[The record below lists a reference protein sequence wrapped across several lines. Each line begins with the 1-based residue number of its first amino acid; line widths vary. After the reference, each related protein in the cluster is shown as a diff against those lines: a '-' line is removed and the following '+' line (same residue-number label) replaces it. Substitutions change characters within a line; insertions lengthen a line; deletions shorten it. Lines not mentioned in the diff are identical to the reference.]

1 MIVKSLFVAGVIFSS
16 ATAFANAKADRDFR
30 ENELKPAVAA
40 AEKDFKAG
48 CGCGLSIN
56 ISKDVAG
63 SEELSNAKRLV
74 ETISSGA
81 AGYCNTKES
90 KAALCKMKKI
100 DIAKGPNVSV
110 TFGGG
115 KVKAVLTAQSYPS
128 FDMITEQ
135 VDK

>member
-1 MIVKSLFVAGVIFSS
+1 MIVRNFLVLTMLFVSTSV
-16 ATAFANAKADRDFR
+16 FANAKADRDFR
-30 ENELKPAVAA
+30 ENELKPAITT

-48 CGCGLSIN
+48 CGCALSIN
-56 ISKDVAG
+56 VGKDVGG
-63 SEELSNAKRLV
+63 SEELANVKRLV

-81 AGYCNTKES
+81 AGYCNSKES

-100 DIAKGPNVSV
+100 DVAKGADVGV
-110 TFGGG
+110 TFSGG
-115 KVKAVLTAQSYPS
+115 KVKAVVTAQSYPS